1 MHFCNICNYYTT
13 TKHNLN
19 NHYNTQ
25 KHLNELN
32 ECYNNSYYCNNCNK
46 QYKYMSG
53 LNRHKKNCINTNNN
67 NTNNT
72 NNTNNNNTNNNN
84 QNINT
89 KNEIEIIK
97 QEYEHKLEIEK
108 LKNKLELKDLEN
120 KTLKLQLNNTNN
132 QIANTINNNNI
143 KNISKIQ
150 NLNINFGDVL
160 DINTFIENY
169 KNEYGLTKN
178 QTETLLENYKMGG
191 INSCIYSLVYYL
203 KESASKQYKDTKCKI
218 VPLSDVILP
227 FILSDKYLRDHFE
240 KSINGHWNK
249 TTSIDNIKKIVGI
262 TDEQIFKHHN
272 TYMCLSN
279 SQNKRLINGILKSSE
294 YSKLLDVSKLNLYN
308 TNNELEN
315 NENENNNNND
325 CDCNCDCDC
334 NSEKIELNN

>member
-1 MHFCNICNYYTT
+1 MNIDL
-13 TKHNLN
+13 TKKL
-19 NHYNTQ
+19 
-25 KHLNELN
+25 
-32 ECYNNSYYCNNCNK
+32 YYCPNC
-46 QYKYMSG
+46 YKEYKHHSSFY
-53 LNRHKKNCINTNNN
+53 RHKKNCITNNNNINTNTNNNINTNNN
-67 NTNNT
+67 N
-72 NNTNNNNTNNNN
+72 NNNTNTN
-84 QNINT
+84 QNIIT
-89 KNEIEIIK
+89 INEIEIIK

-120 KTLKLQLNNTNN
+120 KNLKLQINNTNN
-132 QIANTINNNNI
+132 QTANTINNNI
-143 KNISKIQ
+143 KNISKIE

-191 INSCIYSLVYYL
+191 INSCIFSLVYYL

-218 VPLSDVILP
+218 VPLADVILP

-240 KSINGHWNK
+240 KNINGHWNK

-315 NENENNNNND
+315 DED
-325 CDCNCDCDC
+325 SLHNCDCDC
-334 NSEKIELNN
+334 NCEDNEKIE

>member
-1 MHFCNICNYYTT
+1 MYFCNICNYYTNT
-13 TKHNLN
+13 NHNLN

-25 KHLNELN
+25 KHLNE
-32 ECYNNSYYCNNCNK
+32 CNNNLYYCNNCNK
-46 QYKYMSG
+46 QYKYLSG
-53 LNRHKKNCINTNNN
+53 LTRHKKNCI
-67 NTNNT
+67 TNNT
-72 NNTNNNNTNNNN
+72 TINTTNTNTN
-84 QNINT
+84 QNIT
-89 KNEIEIIK
+89 TSSEIEIIK

-120 KTLKLQLNNTNN
+120 KNLKLQINNTNN
-132 QIANTINNNNI
+132 QTANTINNI
-143 KNISKIQ
+143 KNISKIE

-178 QTETLLENYKMGG
+178 QTETLLENYRMGG

-218 VPLSDVILP
+218 VPLADVILP
-227 FILSDKYLRDHFE
+227 FILSDKYLREHFE

-308 TNNELEN
+308 NTNNELEN
-315 NENENNNNND
+315 ED
-325 CDCNCDCDC
+325 DSLHNCDCDC
-334 NSEKIELNN
+334 DCDVNEKIE

>member
-1 MHFCNICNYYTT
+1 
-13 TKHNLN
+13 
-19 NHYNTQ
+19 
-25 KHLNELN
+25 
-32 ECYNNSYYCNNCNK
+32 
-46 QYKYMSG
+46 
-53 LNRHKKNCINTNNN
+53 
-67 NTNNT
+67 
-72 NNTNNNNTNNNN
+72 
-84 QNINT
+84 
-89 KNEIEIIK
+89 
-97 QEYEHKLEIEK
+97 
-108 LKNKLELKDLEN
+108 
-120 KTLKLQLNNTNN
+120 LKLQINNTNN
-132 QIANTINNNNI
+132 QTANTINNNI
-143 KNISKIQ
+143 KNISKIE

-191 INSCIYSLVYYL
+191 INSCIFSLVYYL

-218 VPLSDVILP
+218 VPLADVILP

-240 KSINGHWNK
+240 KNINGHWNK

-315 NENENNNNND
+315 DED
-325 CDCNCDCDC
+325 SLHNCDCDC
-334 NSEKIELNN
+334 NCEDNEKIE

>member
-1 MHFCNICNYYTT
+1 MYNNKIKKMFICNICNYSSLTNY
-13 TKHNLN
+13 NL
-19 NHYNTQ
+19 Q
-25 KHLNELN
+25 KHYKSLNHLNMVKLNEVNVDITKKL
-32 ECYNNSYYCNNCNK
+32 YYCPNC
-46 QYKYMSG
+46 YKEYKHHSSFY
-53 LNRHKKNCINTNNN
+53 RHKKNCI
-67 NTNNT
+67 TNNT
-72 NNTNNNNTNNNN
+72 TINTTTNTN

-89 KNEIEIIK
+89 SSEIEIIK

-120 KTLKLQLNNTNN
+120 KNLKLQINNTNN
-132 QIANTINNNNI
+132 QTANTINNNI
-143 KNISKIQ
+143 KNISKIE

-169 KNEYGLTKN
+169 KSEYGLTKN
-178 QTETLLENYKMGG
+178 QTETLLENYRMGG

-218 VPLSDVILP
+218 VPLADVILP
-227 FILSDKYLRDHFE
+227 FILSDKYLREHFE

-308 TNNELEN
+308 THNELEN
-315 NENENNNNND
+315 DED
-325 CDCNCDCDC
+325 SLHNCDCDC
-334 NSEKIELNN
+334 DCDMNEKIE

>member
-25 KHLNELN
+25 KHLNILN
-32 ECYNNSYYCNNCNK
+32 ESYNDSYYCNNCNK
-46 QYKYMSG
+46 KYKYITG
-53 LNRHKKNCINTNNN
+53 LNRHKKICDNNNHNN
-67 NTNNT
+67 NTDII
-72 NNTNNNNTNNNN
+72 N
-84 QNINT
+84 Q
-89 KNEIEIIK
+89 IEIIK
-97 QEYEHKLEIEK
+97 QSYEDKLEIEK
-108 LKNKLELKDLEN
+108 LKNKLEVKELEN
-120 KTLKLQLNNTNN
+120 KNLKLQINN
-132 QIANTINNNNI
+132 QTANTINNNNI

-203 KESASKQYKDTKCKI
+203 KQSASKQYKDTKCKI

-227 FILSDKYLRDHFE
+227 FILSDKYLREHFE

-249 TTSIDNIKKIVGI
+249 TTSTDNIKKIVGI

-308 TNNELEN
+308 TNNELEI
-315 NENENNNNND
+315 ENENLEKCD
-325 CDCNCDCDC
+325 CDCECDCDC
-334 NSEKIELNN
+334 NSDSEKIELNN